1 MEVEAVSISM
11 EAAGTSMNRVKQ
23 PGQCSGCFCSGRKKG
38 PTVRGGRLV
47 PMALPVRT
55 AKVWL
60 PAANLQYGTD
70 SGAAAVVHSIAA
82 YHSGTYIGEAHA
94 GLRQINLGSLCSG
107 GSTAAAAAV
116 DIVHGGSVADT
127 GDIPS
132 RDQCGVD
139 RVDGD
144 PRAADLADAAGRN
157 GYMKLCIGAVAVAAA
172 ITAAVAAIV
181 AATGAG
187 AAVIAAG
194 ASAGAAGVGSTAGT
208 AAGTGTGRTGAA
220 AASAGAGTATGVGA
234 AAVAAAGR
242 TSIAGAPDA
251 GAGIA
256 GIIGTCHIQS
266 KPPIQWFAPSYSA
279 GGKSVRDFCR
289 EKIKA
294 QGIAPGGS
302 GPDCTA
308 GRDPGREGE
317 GSDPARK
324 KILRKGEKL
333 FLENPRETPGMKKNI
348 PDRPP
353 EKARSD
359 AVFAEAAKKAEK
371 LSKKVL
377 TSGNRIDIINKQ
389 SAMTHKNKSEMLL
402 WLSRQSTSLVR
413 TRSPVRIWL
422 AAP

>member
-1 MEVEAVSISM
+1 
-11 EAAGTSMNRVKQ
+11 
-23 PGQCSGCFCSGRKKG
+23 
-38 PTVRGGRLV
+38 
-47 PMALPVRT
+47 MALSVRT

-172 ITAAVAAIV
+172 ITAIV

-187 AAVIAAG
+187 AAVIAAIVAATG
-194 ASAGAAGVGSTAGT
+194 AGAAGVGSTAGT

-251 GAGIA
+251 GAGI
-256 GIIGTCHIQS
+256 IGTCHIQS

-279 GGKSVRDFCR
+279 GGKSVRDFL
-289 EKIKA
+289 
-294 QGIAPGGS
+294 PG
-302 GPDCTA
+302 
-308 GRDPGREGE
+308 
-317 GSDPARK
+317 
-324 KILRKGEKL
+324 
-333 FLENPRETPGMKKNI
+333 
-348 PDRPP
+348 
-353 EKARSD
+353 
-359 AVFAEAAKKAEK
+359 
-371 LSKKVL
+371 
-377 TSGNRIDIINKQ
+377 
-389 SAMTHKNKSEMLL
+389 KNKGAGNCAGKAGGRLFCRRR
-402 WLSRQSTSLVR
+402 SR
-413 TRSPVRIWL
+413 
-422 AAP
+422 AGGGGE

>member
-1 MEVEAVSISM
+1 
-11 EAAGTSMNRVKQ
+11 
-23 PGQCSGCFCSGRKKG
+23 
-38 PTVRGGRLV
+38 
-47 PMALPVRT
+47 MALSART

-172 ITAAVAAIV
+172 ITAAAAAIV
-181 AATGAG
+181 A
-187 AAVIAAG
+187 
-194 ASAGAAGVGSTAGT
+194 

-279 GGKSVRDFCR
+279 GGKSVRDFLPG
-289 EKIKA
+289 KIKA
-294 QGIAPGGS
+294 WGIAPE
-302 GPDCTA
+302 
-308 GRDPGREGE
+308 RPGW
-317 GSDPARK
+317 
-324 KILRKGEKL
+324 
-333 FLENPRETPGMKKNI
+333 TV
-348 PDRPP
+348 PP
-353 EKARSD
+353 EEILDERGRG
-359 AVFAEAAKKAEK
+359 V
-371 LSKKVL
+371 
-377 TSGNRIDIINKQ
+377 
-389 SAMTHKNKSEMLL
+389 
-402 WLSRQSTSLVR
+402 
-413 TRSPVRIWL
+413 TRHGRKF
-422 AAP
+422 

>member
-1 MEVEAVSISM
+1 MPLS
-11 EAAGTSMNRVKQ
+11 
-23 PGQCSGCFCSGRKKG
+23 
-38 PTVRGGRLV
+38 
-47 PMALPVRT
+47 VRT

-70 SGAAAVVHSIAA
+70 PGAAAVVHSIAA

-172 ITAAVAAIV
+172 ITAAAAAIV

-187 AAVIAAG
+187 AAVIA
-194 ASAGAAGVGSTAGT
+194 AGAAGVGSTAGT

-220 AASAGAGTATGVGA
+220 AASTGVGA

-279 GGKSVRDFCR
+279 GGKSVRDFL
-289 EKIKA
+289 
-294 QGIAPGGS
+294 PGKNKGMGNRTGRAGAGLYRRRRS
-302 GPDCTA
+302 RA
-308 GRDPGREGE
+308 GRGGE
-317 GSDPARK
+317 
-324 KILRKGEKL
+324 
-333 FLENPRETPGMKKNI
+333 
-348 PDRPP
+348 
-353 EKARSD
+353 
-359 AVFAEAAKKAEK
+359 
-371 LSKKVL
+371 
-377 TSGNRIDIINKQ
+377 
-389 SAMTHKNKSEMLL
+389 
-402 WLSRQSTSLVR
+402 
-413 TRSPVRIWL
+413 
-422 AAP
+422 

>member
-1 MEVEAVSISM
+1 MEAEAVSISM
-11 EAAGTSMNRVKQ
+11 EAAGTSMNRGKQ

-47 PMALPVRT
+47 PMALSVRT

-157 GYMKLCIGAVAVAAA
+157 GYMKLCIGAVAAAA
-172 ITAAVAAIV
+172 
-181 AATGAG
+181 
-187 AAVIAAG
+187 
-194 ASAGAAGVGSTAGT
+194 AGAAGVGSTAGT

-279 GGKSVRDFCR
+279 GGKSVRDFLPG
-289 EKIKA
+289 KIKA
-294 QGIAPGGS
+294 WGIAPGGP
-302 GPDCTA
+302 GQAVLPEEI
-308 GRDPGREGE
+308 PGRRGR
-317 GSDPARK
+317 G
-324 KILRKGEKL
+324 
-333 FLENPRETPGMKKNI
+333 
-348 PDRPP
+348 
-353 EKARSD
+353 
-359 AVFAEAAKKAEK
+359 V
-371 LSKKVL
+371 
-377 TSGNRIDIINKQ
+377 
-389 SAMTHKNKSEMLL
+389 
-402 WLSRQSTSLVR
+402 
-413 TRSPVRIWL
+413 TRHGRRF
-422 AAP
+422 

>member
-1 MEVEAVSISM
+1 
-11 EAAGTSMNRVKQ
+11 
-23 PGQCSGCFCSGRKKG
+23 
-38 PTVRGGRLV
+38 
-47 PMALPVRT
+47 MALSVRT

-172 ITAAVAAIV
+172 ITAAAAAIV
-181 AATGAG
+181 AATG
-187 AAVIAAG
+187 
-194 ASAGAAGVGSTAGT
+194 AGAAGVGSTAGT

-220 AASAGAGTATGVGA
+220 AASAGAVTATGAGA

-279 GGKSVRDFCR
+279 GGKSVRDFL
-289 EKIKA
+289 
-294 QGIAPGGS
+294 PG
-302 GPDCTA
+302 
-308 GRDPGREGE
+308 
-317 GSDPARK
+317 K
-324 KILRKGEKL
+324 NKG
-333 FLENPRETPGMKKNI
+333 M
-348 PDRPP
+348 
-353 EKARSD
+353 
-359 AVFAEAAKKAEK
+359 
-371 LSKKVL
+371 
-377 TSGNRIDIINKQ
+377 GNRTGKAGAGLYRRKR
-389 SAMTHKNKSEMLL
+389 S
-402 WLSRQSTSLVR
+402 W
-413 TRSPVRIWL
+413 TRGGRG
-422 AAP
+422 

>member
-1 MEVEAVSISM
+1 MKAAEAVSISM

-47 PMALPVRT
+47 PMALSVRT

-172 ITAAVAAIV
+172 ITAAAAAIV
-181 AATGAG
+181 AATG
-187 AAVIAAG
+187 
-194 ASAGAAGVGSTAGT
+194 AGAAGVGSTAGT

-220 AASAGAGTATGVGA
+220 AASAGAVTATGAGA

-279 GGKSVRDFCR
+279 GGKSVRDFL
-289 EKIKA
+289 
-294 QGIAPGGS
+294 PG
-302 GPDCTA
+302 
-308 GRDPGREGE
+308 
-317 GSDPARK
+317 K
-324 KILRKGEKL
+324 NKG
-333 FLENPRETPGMKKNI
+333 M
-348 PDRPP
+348 
-353 EKARSD
+353 
-359 AVFAEAAKKAEK
+359 
-371 LSKKVL
+371 
-377 TSGNRIDIINKQ
+377 GNRTGRTG
-389 SAMTHKNKSEMLL
+389 AGLYRRRR
-402 WLSRQSTSLVR
+402 SR
-413 TRSPVRIWL
+413 
-422 AAP
+422 AGGGGE

>member
-1 MEVEAVSISM
+1 MKAAEAVSISM

-47 PMALPVRT
+47 PMALSVRT

-70 SGAAAVVHSIAA
+70 PGTAAVVHSIAA

-144 PRAADLADAAGRN
+144 PRAVDLADAAGRN

-172 ITAAVAAIV
+172 ITAAAAAIV

-194 ASAGAAGVGSTAGT
+194 AS
-208 AAGTGTGRTGAA
+208 AGTGTGRTGAA

-279 GGKSVRDFCR
+279 GGKSVRDFLPG
-289 EKIKA
+289 KIKA
-294 QGIAPGGS
+294 QGITPGGP
-302 GPDCTA
+302 GQAVLPEEI
-308 GRDPGREGE
+308 PGRRGR
-317 GSDPARK
+317 GVTRHGRK
-324 KILRKGEKL
+324 
-333 FLENPRETPGMKKNI
+333 F
-348 PDRPP
+348 
-353 EKARSD
+353 
-359 AVFAEAAKKAEK
+359 
-371 LSKKVL
+371 
-377 TSGNRIDIINKQ
+377 
-389 SAMTHKNKSEMLL
+389 
-402 WLSRQSTSLVR
+402 
-413 TRSPVRIWL
+413 
-422 AAP
+422 

>member
-1 MEVEAVSISM
+1 MKAAEAVSISM

-47 PMALPVRT
+47 PMALSVRT

-157 GYMKLCIGAVAVAAA
+157 GYMKLCIGA
-172 ITAAVAAIV
+172 
-181 AATGAG
+181 AATA
-187 AAVIAAG
+187 
-194 ASAGAAGVGSTAGT
+194 TA
-208 AAGTGTGRTGAA
+208 
-220 AASAGAGTATGVGA
+220 
-234 AAVAAAGR
+234 
-242 TSIAGAPDA
+242 
-251 GAGIA
+251 
-256 GIIGTCHIQS
+256 
-266 KPPIQWFAPSYSA
+266 PIHNF
-279 GGKSVRDFCR
+279 
-289 EKIKA
+289 
-294 QGIAPGGS
+294 
-302 GPDCTA
+302 
-308 GRDPGREGE
+308 
-317 GSDPARK
+317 
-324 KILRKGEKL
+324 
-333 FLENPRETPGMKKNI
+333 M
-348 PDRPP
+348 
-353 EKARSD
+353 
-359 AVFAEAAKKAEK
+359 
-371 LSKKVL
+371 
-377 TSGNRIDIINKQ
+377 
-389 SAMTHKNKSEMLL
+389 
-402 WLSRQSTSLVR
+402 
-413 TRSPVRIWL
+413 
-422 AAP
+422 

>member
-1 MEVEAVSISM
+1 MEAEAVSISM

-47 PMALPVRT
+47 PMALSVRT

-172 ITAAVAAIV
+172 ITAAAAAIV

-187 AAVIAAG
+187 AA
-194 ASAGAAGVGSTAGT
+194 GVGSTAEA

-220 AASAGAGTATGVGA
+220 AASAGAGTATGAGA

-279 GGKSVRDFCR
+279 GGKSVRDFL
-289 EKIKA
+289 
-294 QGIAPGGS
+294 PG
-302 GPDCTA
+302 
-308 GRDPGREGE
+308 
-317 GSDPARK
+317 K
-324 KILRKGEKL
+324 NKG
-333 FLENPRETPGMKKNI
+333 M
-348 PDRPP
+348 
-353 EKARSD
+353 
-359 AVFAEAAKKAEK
+359 
-371 LSKKVL
+371 
-377 TSGNRIDIINKQ
+377 GNRTGRTG
-389 SAMTHKNKSEMLL
+389 AGLYRRRR
-402 WLSRQSTSLVR
+402 SR
-413 TRSPVRIWL
+413 
-422 AAP
+422 AGGGGE

>member
-1 MEVEAVSISM
+1 MEAEAVSISM
-11 EAAGTSMNRVKQ
+11 EAAGTSMNRGKQ

-47 PMALPVRT
+47 PMALSVRT

-172 ITAAVAAIV
+172 ITAAAAAIV
-181 AATGAG
+181 AATG
-187 AAVIAAG
+187 
-194 ASAGAAGVGSTAGT
+194 AGAAGVGSTAGT
-208 AAGTGTGRTGAA
+208 AVGTGTGRTGAA
-220 AASAGAGTATGVGA
+220 AASAGAVTATGAGA

-279 GGKSVRDFCR
+279 GGKSVRDFL
-289 EKIKA
+289 
-294 QGIAPGGS
+294 PG
-302 GPDCTA
+302 
-308 GRDPGREGE
+308 
-317 GSDPARK
+317 
-324 KILRKGEKL
+324 
-333 FLENPRETPGMKKNI
+333 
-348 PDRPP
+348 
-353 EKARSD
+353 
-359 AVFAEAAKKAEK
+359 
-371 LSKKVL
+371 
-377 TSGNRIDIINKQ
+377 
-389 SAMTHKNKSEMLL
+389 KNKGAGNCAGKAGGRLFCRRR
-402 WLSRQSTSLVR
+402 SR
-413 TRSPVRIWL
+413 
-422 AAP
+422 AGGGGE

>member
-1 MEVEAVSISM
+1 
-11 EAAGTSMNRVKQ
+11 
-23 PGQCSGCFCSGRKKG
+23 
-38 PTVRGGRLV
+38 
-47 PMALPVRT
+47 MALSVRT

-157 GYMKLCIGAVAVAAA
+157 GYMKLCIGAAA
-172 ITAAVAAIV
+172 ITAVVAAIV

-194 ASAGAAGVGSTAGT
+194 ASAGTRTAAIIAAAAVAAASAGAAGVGSTAGT

-279 GGKSVRDFCR
+279 GGKSVRDFLPG
-289 EKIKA
+289 KIKA
-294 QGIAPGGS
+294 WGIAPGGP
-302 GPDCTA
+302 GQAVLPEEI
-308 GRDPGREGE
+308 PGRRGR
-317 GSDPARK
+317 G
-324 KILRKGEKL
+324 
-333 FLENPRETPGMKKNI
+333 
-348 PDRPP
+348 
-353 EKARSD
+353 
-359 AVFAEAAKKAEK
+359 V
-371 LSKKVL
+371 
-377 TSGNRIDIINKQ
+377 
-389 SAMTHKNKSEMLL
+389 
-402 WLSRQSTSLVR
+402 
-413 TRSPVRIWL
+413 TRHGTKF
-422 AAP
+422 

>member
-1 MEVEAVSISM
+1 ML
-11 EAAGTSMNRVKQ
+11 RLLLFWQ
-23 PGQCSGCFCSGRKKG
+23 KKG
-38 PTVRGGRLV
+38 PTLRGGRLV
-47 PMALPVRT
+47 PMALSVRT

-70 SGAAAVVHSIAA
+70 SGTAAVVHSIAA

-172 ITAAVAAIV
+172 ITAAVAA
-181 AATGAG
+181 TGAG

-194 ASAGAAGVGSTAGT
+194 ASAGTRTAIIAAAAVAAAS
-208 AAGTGTGRTGAA
+208 AGTGTGRTGAA

-251 GAGIA
+251 GAGI
-256 GIIGTCHIQS
+256 IGTCHIQS

-279 GGKSVRDFCR
+279 GGKSVRDFL
-289 EKIKA
+289 
-294 QGIAPGGS
+294 PGKNKGA
-302 GPDCTA
+302 GNPTGRTGADCTA
-308 GRDPGREGE
+308 GGDPGREGE
-317 GSDPARK
+317 GSDPTRK
-324 KILRKGEKL
+324 K
-333 FLENPRETPGMKKNI
+333 F
-348 PDRPP
+348 
-353 EKARSD
+353 
-359 AVFAEAAKKAEK
+359 
-371 LSKKVL
+371 
-377 TSGNRIDIINKQ
+377 
-389 SAMTHKNKSEMLL
+389 
-402 WLSRQSTSLVR
+402 
-413 TRSPVRIWL
+413 
-422 AAP
+422 

>member
-1 MEVEAVSISM
+1 MEAEAVSISM
-11 EAAGTSMNRVKQ
+11 EAAGTSMNRGKQ

-47 PMALPVRT
+47 PMALSVRT

-107 GSTAAAAAV
+107 GSTAAAAAI

-172 ITAAVAAIV
+172 ITAAVAAII

-194 ASAGAAGVGSTAGT
+194 AAVITAGAAAGTRTAIIAAAAVAAAAAGAAGVGSTAGT

-220 AASAGAGTATGVGA
+220 AASAGAVTATGVGA
-234 AAVAAAGR
+234 AAAAAAGR

-279 GGKSVRDFCR
+279 GGKSVRDFL
-289 EKIKA
+289 
-294 QGIAPGGS
+294 PG
-302 GPDCTA
+302 
-308 GRDPGREGE
+308 
-317 GSDPARK
+317 K
-324 KILRKGEKL
+324 NKG
-333 FLENPRETPGMKKNI
+333 M
-348 PDRPP
+348 
-353 EKARSD
+353 
-359 AVFAEAAKKAEK
+359 
-371 LSKKVL
+371 
-377 TSGNRIDIINKQ
+377 GNRTGRTGDG
-389 SAMTHKNKSEMLL
+389 LYRRRR
-402 WLSRQSTSLVR
+402 SRVGR
-413 TRSPVRIWL
+413 GGE
-422 AAP
+422 

>member
-1 MEVEAVSISM
+1 MKAAEAVSISM
-11 EAAGTSMNRVKQ
+11 EAAGTSMNRGKQ

-47 PMALPVRT
+47 PMALSVRT

-116 DIVHGGSVADT
+116 DIIHGGSVADT

-172 ITAAVAAIV
+172 AVAA
-181 AATGAG
+181 
-187 AAVIAAG
+187 

-220 AASAGAGTATGVGA
+220 AVSAGAGTATGVGA

-279 GGKSVRDFCR
+279 GGKSVRDFL
-289 EKIKA
+289 
-294 QGIAPGGS
+294 PG
-302 GPDCTA
+302 
-308 GRDPGREGE
+308 
-317 GSDPARK
+317 K
-324 KILRKGEKL
+324 NKG
-333 FLENPRETPGMKKNI
+333 M
-348 PDRPP
+348 
-353 EKARSD
+353 
-359 AVFAEAAKKAEK
+359 
-371 LSKKVL
+371 
-377 TSGNRIDIINKQ
+377 GNRTGRTG
-389 SAMTHKNKSEMLL
+389 AGLYRRRR
-402 WLSRQSTSLVR
+402 SR
-413 TRSPVRIWL
+413 
-422 AAP
+422 AGGGGE

>member
-1 MEVEAVSISM
+1 MEAEVVSIRM
-11 EAAGTSMNRVKQ
+11 EAAGTSMNRGKQ

-47 PMALPVRT
+47 PMALSVRT

-172 ITAAVAAIV
+172 ITAAAAAII

-187 AAVIAAG
+187 AAIIAA
-194 ASAGAAGVGSTAGT
+194 AAVAAAAAGAAGVGSTAGT

-220 AASAGAGTATGVGA
+220 AAS
-234 AAVAAAGR
+234 AGR

-279 GGKSVRDFCR
+279 GGKSVRDFL
-289 EKIKA
+289 
-294 QGIAPGGS
+294 PG
-302 GPDCTA
+302 
-308 GRDPGREGE
+308 
-317 GSDPARK
+317 K
-324 KILRKGEKL
+324 NKG
-333 FLENPRETPGMKKNI
+333 M
-348 PDRPP
+348 
-353 EKARSD
+353 
-359 AVFAEAAKKAEK
+359 
-371 LSKKVL
+371 
-377 TSGNRIDIINKQ
+377 GNRAGK
-389 SAMTHKNKSEMLL
+389 AGAGLYRRRR
-402 WLSRQSTSLVR
+402 SR
-413 TRSPVRIWL
+413 
-422 AAP
+422 AGGGGE

>member
-1 MEVEAVSISM
+1 MEAEAVSISM

-47 PMALPVRT
+47 PMALSVRT

-172 ITAAVAAIV
+172 ITAAVAAII

-187 AAVIAAG
+187 AAVIAAAAVAAVAA

-220 AASAGAGTATGVGA
+220 AVSAGAGTATGVGA

-279 GGKSVRDFCR
+279 GGKSVRNFL
-289 EKIKA
+289 
-294 QGIAPGGS
+294 PG
-302 GPDCTA
+302 
-308 GRDPGREGE
+308 
-317 GSDPARK
+317 K
-324 KILRKGEKL
+324 NKG
-333 FLENPRETPGMKKNI
+333 M
-348 PDRPP
+348 
-353 EKARSD
+353 
-359 AVFAEAAKKAEK
+359 
-371 LSKKVL
+371 
-377 TSGNRIDIINKQ
+377 GNRTGRTG
-389 SAMTHKNKSEMLL
+389 AGLYRRRR
-402 WLSRQSTSLVR
+402 SR
-413 TRSPVRIWL
+413 
-422 AAP
+422 AGGGGE

>member
-1 MEVEAVSISM
+1 
-11 EAAGTSMNRVKQ
+11 
-23 PGQCSGCFCSGRKKG
+23 
-38 PTVRGGRLV
+38 
-47 PMALPVRT
+47 MALSVRT

-82 YHSGTYIGEAHA
+82 YHSGAYIGEAHA

-172 ITAAVAAIV
+172 ITAAAAAIV
-181 AATGAG
+181 AAAG
-187 AAVIAAG
+187 PRAAIIAAAAV
-194 ASAGAAGVGSTAGT
+194 
-208 AAGTGTGRTGAA
+208 A
-220 AASAGAGTATGVGA
+220 AASAEAVTATGVGA

-242 TSIAGAPDA
+242 TSIAGAPDT

-279 GGKSVRDFCR
+279 GGKSVRDFLPGKNKGMGNR
-289 EKIKA
+289 TGKA
-294 QGIAPGGS
+294 G
-302 GPDCTA
+302 A
-308 GRDPGREGE
+308 GLYRRRRSRAGE
-317 GSDPARK
+317 G
-324 KILRKGEKL
+324 GE
-333 FLENPRETPGMKKNI
+333 
-348 PDRPP
+348 
-353 EKARSD
+353 
-359 AVFAEAAKKAEK
+359 
-371 LSKKVL
+371 
-377 TSGNRIDIINKQ
+377 
-389 SAMTHKNKSEMLL
+389 
-402 WLSRQSTSLVR
+402 
-413 TRSPVRIWL
+413 
-422 AAP
+422 

>member
-1 MEVEAVSISM
+1 
-11 EAAGTSMNRVKQ
+11 
-23 PGQCSGCFCSGRKKG
+23 
-38 PTVRGGRLV
+38 
-47 PMALPVRT
+47 MALSVRT

-172 ITAAVAAIV
+172 ITAAAAAIV

-187 AAVIAAG
+187 AA
-194 ASAGAAGVGSTAGT
+194 GVGSTAEA

-220 AASAGAGTATGVGA
+220 AASAG
-234 AAVAAAGR
+234 R
-242 TSIAGAPDA
+242 T
-251 GAGIA
+251 GIA

-279 GGKSVRDFCR
+279 GGKSVRDFL
-289 EKIKA
+289 
-294 QGIAPGGS
+294 PG
-302 GPDCTA
+302 
-308 GRDPGREGE
+308 
-317 GSDPARK
+317 K
-324 KILRKGEKL
+324 NKG
-333 FLENPRETPGMKKNI
+333 M
-348 PDRPP
+348 
-353 EKARSD
+353 
-359 AVFAEAAKKAEK
+359 
-371 LSKKVL
+371 
-377 TSGNRIDIINKQ
+377 GNRAGK
-389 SAMTHKNKSEMLL
+389 AGAGLYRRRR
-402 WLSRQSTSLVR
+402 SRVGGGGE
-413 TRSPVRIWL
+413 
-422 AAP
+422 

>member
-1 MEVEAVSISM
+1 MEAAEVVSIRM
-11 EAAGTSMNRVKQ
+11 EAAGTSMNRGKQ

-47 PMALPVRT
+47 PMALSVRT

-157 GYMKLCIGAVAVAAA
+157 GYMKLCIGAVAAAA
-172 ITAAVAAIV
+172 
-181 AATGAG
+181 
-187 AAVIAAG
+187 
-194 ASAGAAGVGSTAGT
+194 AGAAGVGSTAGT

-234 AAVAAAGR
+234 AAAAAAGR

-279 GGKSVRDFCR
+279 GGKSVRDFLPGKNKGMGNR
-289 EKIKA
+289 TGKA
-294 QGIAPGGS
+294 G
-302 GPDCTA
+302 A
-308 GRDPGREGE
+308 GLYRRRRSRAGE
-317 GSDPARK
+317 G
-324 KILRKGEKL
+324 GE
-333 FLENPRETPGMKKNI
+333 
-348 PDRPP
+348 
-353 EKARSD
+353 
-359 AVFAEAAKKAEK
+359 
-371 LSKKVL
+371 
-377 TSGNRIDIINKQ
+377 
-389 SAMTHKNKSEMLL
+389 
-402 WLSRQSTSLVR
+402 
-413 TRSPVRIWL
+413 
-422 AAP
+422 

>member
-1 MEVEAVSISM
+1 MEAEAVSISM

-23 PGQCSGCFCSGRKKG
+23 SGQCSGCFCSGRKKG

-47 PMALPVRT
+47 PMALSVRT

-60 PAANLQYGTD
+60 LAANLQYGTD
-70 SGAAAVVHSIAA
+70 PGAAAVVHSIAA

-172 ITAAVAAIV
+172 ITAAAAAIV

-187 AAVIAAG
+187 AAVIA
-194 ASAGAAGVGSTAGT
+194 AGAAGVGSTAGT

-251 GAGIA
+251 GAGI
-256 GIIGTCHIQS
+256 IGTCHIQS

-279 GGKSVRDFCR
+279 GGKSVRDFL
-289 EKIKA
+289 
-294 QGIAPGGS
+294 PG
-302 GPDCTA
+302 
-308 GRDPGREGE
+308 
-317 GSDPARK
+317 K
-324 KILRKGEKL
+324 NKG
-333 FLENPRETPGMKKNI
+333 
-348 PDRPP
+348 
-353 EKARSD
+353 A
-359 AVFAEAAKKAEK
+359 
-371 LSKKVL
+371 
-377 TSGNRIDIINKQ
+377 GNRAGK
-389 SAMTHKNKSEMLL
+389 AGAGLYRRRR
-402 WLSRQSTSLVR
+402 SR
-413 TRSPVRIWL
+413 
-422 AAP
+422 AGGGGE

>member
-1 MEVEAVSISM
+1 
-11 EAAGTSMNRVKQ
+11 
-23 PGQCSGCFCSGRKKG
+23 
-38 PTVRGGRLV
+38 
-47 PMALPVRT
+47 MALSVRT

-172 ITAAVAAIV
+172 ITAAAAAII

-187 AAVIAAG
+187 AAIIAA
-194 ASAGAAGVGSTAGT
+194 AAVAAAAAGAAGVGSTAGT

-220 AASAGAGTATGVGA
+220 AAS
-234 AAVAAAGR
+234 AGR

-279 GGKSVRDFCR
+279 GGKSVRDFLPGKNKGMGNR
-289 EKIKA
+289 TGKA
-294 QGIAPGGS
+294 G
-302 GPDCTA
+302 A
-308 GRDPGREGE
+308 GLYRRKRSWTRGGRE
-317 GSDPARK
+317 
-324 KILRKGEKL
+324 
-333 FLENPRETPGMKKNI
+333 
-348 PDRPP
+348 
-353 EKARSD
+353 
-359 AVFAEAAKKAEK
+359 
-371 LSKKVL
+371 
-377 TSGNRIDIINKQ
+377 
-389 SAMTHKNKSEMLL
+389 
-402 WLSRQSTSLVR
+402 
-413 TRSPVRIWL
+413 
-422 AAP
+422 

>member
-1 MEVEAVSISM
+1 MKAAEAVSISM
-11 EAAGTSMNRVKQ
+11 EAAGTSMNRGKQ

-47 PMALPVRT
+47 PMALSVRT

-172 ITAAVAAIV
+172 ITAAAAAIV

-187 AAVIAAG
+187 A
-194 ASAGAAGVGSTAGT
+194 
-208 AAGTGTGRTGAA
+208 
-220 AASAGAGTATGVGA
+220 ATGVGA

-279 GGKSVRDFCR
+279 GGKSVRDFL
-289 EKIKA
+289 
-294 QGIAPGGS
+294 PG
-302 GPDCTA
+302 
-308 GRDPGREGE
+308 
-317 GSDPARK
+317 K
-324 KILRKGEKL
+324 NKG
-333 FLENPRETPGMKKNI
+333 M
-348 PDRPP
+348 
-353 EKARSD
+353 
-359 AVFAEAAKKAEK
+359 
-371 LSKKVL
+371 
-377 TSGNRIDIINKQ
+377 GNRTGRTG
-389 SAMTHKNKSEMLL
+389 AGLYRRRR
-402 WLSRQSTSLVR
+402 SR
-413 TRSPVRIWL
+413 
-422 AAP
+422 AGGGGE

>member
-1 MEVEAVSISM
+1 ML
-11 EAAGTSMNRVKQ
+11 RLLLFWQ
-23 PGQCSGCFCSGRKKG
+23 KKG
-38 PTVRGGRLV
+38 PTVRGGRLI
-47 PMALPVRT
+47 PMALSVRT

-70 SGAAAVVHSIAA
+70 PGAAAVVHSIAA

-157 GYMKLCIGAVAVAAA
+157 GYMKLCIGAAA

-194 ASAGAAGVGSTAGT
+194 AS
-208 AAGTGTGRTGAA
+208 AGTGTGRTGAA

-279 GGKSVRDFCR
+279 GGKSVRDFLPG
-289 EKIKA
+289 KIKA
-294 QGIAPGGS
+294 RGIAPERP

-308 GRDPGREGE
+308 GGDPGQERE

-324 KILRKGEKL
+324 KILRKR
-333 FLENPRETPGMKKNI
+333 ENY
-348 PDRPP
+348 
-353 EKARSD
+353 
-359 AVFAEAAKKAEK
+359 F
-371 LSKKVL
+371 
-377 TSGNRIDIINKQ
+377 
-389 SAMTHKNKSEMLL
+389 
-402 WLSRQSTSLVR
+402 
-413 TRSPVRIWL
+413 
-422 AAP
+422 

>member
-1 MEVEAVSISM
+1 
-11 EAAGTSMNRVKQ
+11 
-23 PGQCSGCFCSGRKKG
+23 
-38 PTVRGGRLV
+38 
-47 PMALPVRT
+47 MALSVRT

-70 SGAAAVVHSIAA
+70 PGAAAVVHSIAA

-172 ITAAVAAIV
+172 ITAAAAAIV

-194 ASAGAAGVGSTAGT
+194 AAAGTRTAIIAAAAVAAGVGSTAGT

-220 AASAGAGTATGVGA
+220 AAS
-234 AAVAAAGR
+234 AGR

-279 GGKSVRDFCR
+279 GGKNVRDFLPG
-289 EKIKA
+289 KIKA
-294 QGIAPGGS
+294 RGITPE
-302 GPDCTA
+302 
-308 GRDPGREGE
+308 RPGR
-317 GSDPARK
+317 
-324 KILRKGEKL
+324 
-333 FLENPRETPGMKKNI
+333 TV
-348 PDRPP
+348 PP
-353 EKARSD
+353 KE
-359 AVFAEAAKKAEK
+359 
-371 LSKKVL
+371 
-377 TSGNRIDIINKQ
+377 I
-389 SAMTHKNKSEMLL
+389 
-402 WLSRQSTSLVR
+402 
-413 TRSPVRIWL
+413 PVRRGRGVTRRGRKF
-422 AAP
+422 

>member
-1 MEVEAVSISM
+1 MEAEAVSISM

-38 PTVRGGRLV
+38 PTVQGGRLV
-47 PMALPVRT
+47 PMALSVRT

-60 PAANLQYGTD
+60 PAANLQYGID

-82 YHSGTYIGEAHA
+82 YHSGTYIGEARA

-127 GDIPS
+127 GDLPS

-139 RVDGD
+139 RLDGD

-172 ITAAVAAIV
+172 ITAAAAAIV
-181 AATGAG
+181 AAAGAG
-187 AAVIAAG
+187 AAAGTRTAIIAAAAVAA

-279 GGKSVRDFCR
+279 GGKSVRDFL
-289 EKIKA
+289 
-294 QGIAPGGS
+294 PG
-302 GPDCTA
+302 
-308 GRDPGREGE
+308 
-317 GSDPARK
+317 K
-324 KILRKGEKL
+324 NKG
-333 FLENPRETPGMKKNI
+333 M
-348 PDRPP
+348 
-353 EKARSD
+353 
-359 AVFAEAAKKAEK
+359 
-371 LSKKVL
+371 
-377 TSGNRIDIINKQ
+377 GNRTGRTG
-389 SAMTHKNKSEMLL
+389 AGLYRRRR
-402 WLSRQSTSLVR
+402 SR
-413 TRSPVRIWL
+413 
-422 AAP
+422 AGGGGE

>member
-1 MEVEAVSISM
+1 MEAEAVSISM
-11 EAAGTSMNRVKQ
+11 EAAGTSMNRGKQ

-47 PMALPVRT
+47 PMALSVRT

-172 ITAAVAAIV
+172 ITAIV

-187 AAVIAAG
+187 AAVIAAIVAATG
-194 ASAGAAGVGSTAGT
+194 AGAAGVGSTAGT

-251 GAGIA
+251 GAGI
-256 GIIGTCHIQS
+256 IGTCHIQS

-279 GGKSVRDFCR
+279 GGKSVRDFL
-289 EKIKA
+289 
-294 QGIAPGGS
+294 PG
-302 GPDCTA
+302 
-308 GRDPGREGE
+308 
-317 GSDPARK
+317 
-324 KILRKGEKL
+324 
-333 FLENPRETPGMKKNI
+333 
-348 PDRPP
+348 
-353 EKARSD
+353 
-359 AVFAEAAKKAEK
+359 
-371 LSKKVL
+371 
-377 TSGNRIDIINKQ
+377 
-389 SAMTHKNKSEMLL
+389 KNKGAGNCAGKAGGRLFCRRR
-402 WLSRQSTSLVR
+402 SR
-413 TRSPVRIWL
+413 
-422 AAP
+422 AGGGGE

>member
-1 MEVEAVSISM
+1 MEAEAVSISM

-23 PGQCSGCFCSGRKKG
+23 SGQCSGCFCSGRKKG

-47 PMALPVRT
+47 PMALSVRT
-55 AKVWL
+55 ARVWL

-70 SGAAAVVHSIAA
+70 PGAAAVVHSIAA

-127 GDIPS
+127 GDISS

-144 PRAADLADAAGRN
+144 PRAADLADTAGRN

-172 ITAAVAAIV
+172 ITAAAAAIVAAIV

-194 ASAGAAGVGSTAGT
+194 TAAGTRTAIIAAAAVAAASAGAAGVGSTAGT
-208 AAGTGTGRTGAA
+208 AAGTGTGRTGTA

-279 GGKSVRDFCR
+279 GGKSVRDFL
-289 EKIKA
+289 
-294 QGIAPGGS
+294 PG
-302 GPDCTA
+302 
-308 GRDPGREGE
+308 
-317 GSDPARK
+317 
-324 KILRKGEKL
+324 
-333 FLENPRETPGMKKNI
+333 
-348 PDRPP
+348 
-353 EKARSD
+353 
-359 AVFAEAAKKAEK
+359 
-371 LSKKVL
+371 
-377 TSGNRIDIINKQ
+377 
-389 SAMTHKNKSEMLL
+389 KNKGMGNCTGRTGGRLFCRRR
-402 WLSRQSTSLVR
+402 SR
-413 TRSPVRIWL
+413 
-422 AAP
+422 AGGGGE

>member
-1 MEVEAVSISM
+1 ML
-11 EAAGTSMNRVKQ
+11 RLFLFWQ
-23 PGQCSGCFCSGRKKG
+23 KKG

-47 PMALPVRT
+47 PMALSVRT

-70 SGAAAVVHSIAA
+70 SGTAAVVHSIAA

-94 GLRQINLGSLCSG
+94 GLRQINLCSLCSG

-172 ITAAVAAIV
+172 ITAAVAA
-181 AATGAG
+181 
-187 AAVIAAG
+187 
-194 ASAGAAGVGSTAGT
+194 
-208 AAGTGTGRTGAA
+208 
-220 AASAGAGTATGVGA
+220 
-234 AAVAAAGR
+234 AGR

-279 GGKSVRDFCR
+279 GGKSVRDFL
-289 EKIKA
+289 
-294 QGIAPGGS
+294 PGKNKGT
-302 GPDCTA
+302 GNCA
-308 GRDPGREGE
+308 GRTGGRLYRRRRSRAGE
-317 GSDPARK
+317 G
-324 KILRKGEKL
+324 GE
-333 FLENPRETPGMKKNI
+333 
-348 PDRPP
+348 
-353 EKARSD
+353 
-359 AVFAEAAKKAEK
+359 
-371 LSKKVL
+371 
-377 TSGNRIDIINKQ
+377 
-389 SAMTHKNKSEMLL
+389 
-402 WLSRQSTSLVR
+402 
-413 TRSPVRIWL
+413 
-422 AAP
+422 

>member
-1 MEVEAVSISM
+1 
-11 EAAGTSMNRVKQ
+11 
-23 PGQCSGCFCSGRKKG
+23 
-38 PTVRGGRLV
+38 
-47 PMALPVRT
+47 MALSVRT

-82 YHSGTYIGEAHA
+82 YHSGTNIGEAHA

-172 ITAAVAAIV
+172 ITAAAAAIV
-181 AATGAG
+181 AA
-187 AAVIAAG
+187 AAVAA

-208 AAGTGTGRTGAA
+208 AVGTGTGRTGAA

-279 GGKSVRDFCR
+279 GGKSVRDFL
-289 EKIKA
+289 
-294 QGIAPGGS
+294 PG
-302 GPDCTA
+302 
-308 GRDPGREGE
+308 
-317 GSDPARK
+317 K
-324 KILRKGEKL
+324 NKG
-333 FLENPRETPGMKKNI
+333 M
-348 PDRPP
+348 
-353 EKARSD
+353 
-359 AVFAEAAKKAEK
+359 
-371 LSKKVL
+371 
-377 TSGNRIDIINKQ
+377 GNRTGRPGDG
-389 SAMTHKNKSEMLL
+389 LYRRRR
-402 WLSRQSTSLVR
+402 SRVGR
-413 TRSPVRIWL
+413 GGE
-422 AAP
+422 

>member
-1 MEVEAVSISM
+1 MEAAEVVSISM
-11 EAAGTSMNRVKQ
+11 EAAGTSMNRGKQ

-47 PMALPVRT
+47 PMALSVRT

-172 ITAAVAAIV
+172 ITAAAAAIV

-187 AAVIAAG
+187 AAIIAA
-194 ASAGAAGVGSTAGT
+194 AAVAAAAAGAAGVDSTAGT

-220 AASAGAGTATGVGA
+220 AAS
-234 AAVAAAGR
+234 AGR

-279 GGKSVRDFCR
+279 GGKSVRDFLPGKNKGMGNR
-289 EKIKA
+289 TGKA
-294 QGIAPGGS
+294 G
-302 GPDCTA
+302 A
-308 GRDPGREGE
+308 GLYRRKRSWTRGGRE
-317 GSDPARK
+317 
-324 KILRKGEKL
+324 
-333 FLENPRETPGMKKNI
+333 
-348 PDRPP
+348 
-353 EKARSD
+353 
-359 AVFAEAAKKAEK
+359 
-371 LSKKVL
+371 
-377 TSGNRIDIINKQ
+377 
-389 SAMTHKNKSEMLL
+389 
-402 WLSRQSTSLVR
+402 
-413 TRSPVRIWL
+413 
-422 AAP
+422 

>member
-1 MEVEAVSISM
+1 MEAEAVSISM

-38 PTVRGGRLV
+38 PTVQGGRLV
-47 PMALPVRT
+47 PMALSVRT
-55 AKVWL
+55 ARVWL

-172 ITAAVAAIV
+172 ITAAAAAIV
-181 AATGAG
+181 AA
-187 AAVIAAG
+187 AAVAA

-208 AAGTGTGRTGAA
+208 TAGTGTGRTGAA

-279 GGKSVRDFCR
+279 GGKSVRDFL
-289 EKIKA
+289 
-294 QGIAPGGS
+294 PG
-302 GPDCTA
+302 
-308 GRDPGREGE
+308 
-317 GSDPARK
+317 K
-324 KILRKGEKL
+324 NKG
-333 FLENPRETPGMKKNI
+333 M
-348 PDRPP
+348 
-353 EKARSD
+353 
-359 AVFAEAAKKAEK
+359 
-371 LSKKVL
+371 
-377 TSGNRIDIINKQ
+377 GNRTGRTGDG
-389 SAMTHKNKSEMLL
+389 LYRRRR
-402 WLSRQSTSLVR
+402 SRVGR
-413 TRSPVRIWL
+413 GGE
-422 AAP
+422 

>member
-1 MEVEAVSISM
+1 MEAAEVVSISM
-11 EAAGTSMNRVKQ
+11 EAAGTSMNRVKTAGAMLRLFLFWQ
-23 PGQCSGCFCSGRKKG
+23 KKG

-47 PMALPVRT
+47 PMALSVRT

-172 ITAAVAAIV
+172 ITAAAAAIV

-187 AAVIAAG
+187 AAVIAPG
-194 ASAGAAGVGSTAGT
+194 ASAGTRTAIIAAAAVAAAAAGAAGVGSTAGT

-220 AASAGAGTATGVGA
+220 AASAGAVTATGAGA

-279 GGKSVRDFCR
+279 GGKNVRDFLPG
-289 EKIKA
+289 KIKA
-294 QGIAPGGS
+294 WGIAPGGP
-302 GPDCTA
+302 GQAVLPEEI
-308 GRDPGREGE
+308 PGRRGR
-317 GSDPARK
+317 GVTRHGRK
-324 KILRKGEKL
+324 
-333 FLENPRETPGMKKNI
+333 F
-348 PDRPP
+348 
-353 EKARSD
+353 
-359 AVFAEAAKKAEK
+359 
-371 LSKKVL
+371 
-377 TSGNRIDIINKQ
+377 
-389 SAMTHKNKSEMLL
+389 
-402 WLSRQSTSLVR
+402 
-413 TRSPVRIWL
+413 
-422 AAP
+422 

>member
-1 MEVEAVSISM
+1 
-11 EAAGTSMNRVKQ
+11 
-23 PGQCSGCFCSGRKKG
+23 
-38 PTVRGGRLV
+38 
-47 PMALPVRT
+47 MALSVRT

-70 SGAAAVVHSIAA
+70 PGAAAVVHSIAA

-187 AAVIAAG
+187 ASAGTRTAIIAAAAVAA

-279 GGKSVRDFCR
+279 GGKSVRDFLPG
-289 EKIKA
+289 KIKV
-294 QGIAPGGS
+294 QGIAPERPG
-302 GPDCTA
+302 A
-308 GRDPGREGE
+308 GCFARGDPGQEGR
-317 GSDPARK
+317 GVTRHGRK
-324 KILRKGEKL
+324 
-333 FLENPRETPGMKKNI
+333 F
-348 PDRPP
+348 
-353 EKARSD
+353 
-359 AVFAEAAKKAEK
+359 
-371 LSKKVL
+371 
-377 TSGNRIDIINKQ
+377 
-389 SAMTHKNKSEMLL
+389 
-402 WLSRQSTSLVR
+402 
-413 TRSPVRIWL
+413 
-422 AAP
+422 

>member
-1 MEVEAVSISM
+1 MEAAEAVSISM

-23 PGQCSGCFCSGRKKG
+23 LGQCSGCFCSGRKKG

-47 PMALPVRT
+47 PMALSVRT

-157 GYMKLCIGAVAVAAA
+157 GYMKLCIGAVAVA
-172 ITAAVAAIV
+172 
-181 AATGAG
+181 
-187 AAVIAAG
+187 
-194 ASAGAAGVGSTAGT
+194 
-208 AAGTGTGRTGAA
+208 GRTGAA

-279 GGKSVRDFCR
+279 GGKSVRDFLPG
-289 EKIKA
+289 KIKA
-294 QGIAPGGS
+294 RGIAPERP

-308 GRDPGREGE
+308 GGDPGQERE

-324 KILRKGEKL
+324 KILRKR
-333 FLENPRETPGMKKNI
+333 ENY
-348 PDRPP
+348 
-353 EKARSD
+353 
-359 AVFAEAAKKAEK
+359 F
-371 LSKKVL
+371 
-377 TSGNRIDIINKQ
+377 
-389 SAMTHKNKSEMLL
+389 
-402 WLSRQSTSLVR
+402 
-413 TRSPVRIWL
+413 
-422 AAP
+422 

>member
-1 MEVEAVSISM
+1 MEAEAVSISM
-11 EAAGTSMNRVKQ
+11 EAAGTSMNRGKQ

-47 PMALPVRT
+47 PMALSVRT

-172 ITAAVAAIV
+172 ITAAAAAIV
-181 AATGAG
+181 AATG
-187 AAVIAAG
+187 
-194 ASAGAAGVGSTAGT
+194 AGAAGVGSTAGT
-208 AAGTGTGRTGAA
+208 AVGTGTGRTGAA
-220 AASAGAGTATGVGA
+220 AASAGAVTATGAGA

-279 GGKSVRDFCR
+279 GGKSVRDFL
-289 EKIKA
+289 
-294 QGIAPGGS
+294 PGKKRHGES
-302 GPDCTA
+302 HRK
-308 GRDPGREGE
+308 GRGRTVPPEEIPGRRGR
-317 GSDPARK
+317 GVIRHGRK
-324 KILRKGEKL
+324 
-333 FLENPRETPGMKKNI
+333 F
-348 PDRPP
+348 
-353 EKARSD
+353 
-359 AVFAEAAKKAEK
+359 
-371 LSKKVL
+371 
-377 TSGNRIDIINKQ
+377 
-389 SAMTHKNKSEMLL
+389 
-402 WLSRQSTSLVR
+402 
-413 TRSPVRIWL
+413 
-422 AAP
+422 

>member
-1 MEVEAVSISM
+1 
-11 EAAGTSMNRVKQ
+11 
-23 PGQCSGCFCSGRKKG
+23 
-38 PTVRGGRLV
+38 
-47 PMALPVRT
+47 MALSVRT

-172 ITAAVAAIV
+172 ITAAAAAIV
-181 AATGAG
+181 AA
-187 AAVIAAG
+187 AAVAA

-208 AAGTGTGRTGAA
+208 TAGTGTGRTGAA

-279 GGKSVRDFCR
+279 GGKSVRDFL
-289 EKIKA
+289 
-294 QGIAPGGS
+294 PG
-302 GPDCTA
+302 
-308 GRDPGREGE
+308 
-317 GSDPARK
+317 K
-324 KILRKGEKL
+324 NKG
-333 FLENPRETPGMKKNI
+333 M
-348 PDRPP
+348 
-353 EKARSD
+353 
-359 AVFAEAAKKAEK
+359 
-371 LSKKVL
+371 
-377 TSGNRIDIINKQ
+377 GNRTGRTGDG
-389 SAMTHKNKSEMLL
+389 LYRRRR
-402 WLSRQSTSLVR
+402 SRVGR
-413 TRSPVRIWL
+413 GGE
-422 AAP
+422 

>member
-1 MEVEAVSISM
+1 MKAAEAVSISM

-23 PGQCSGCFCSGRKKG
+23 PGQCSGCFCSGRKKR

-47 PMALPVRT
+47 PMALSVRT

-172 ITAAVAAIV
+172 ITAAAAAIV
-181 AATGAG
+181 AA
-187 AAVIAAG
+187 AAVAA

-279 GGKSVRDFCR
+279 GGKSVRDFLPG
-289 EKIKA
+289 KIKA
-294 QGIAPGGS
+294 RGIAPERP

-308 GRDPGREGE
+308 GGDPGQERE

-324 KILRKGEKL
+324 KILRKR
-333 FLENPRETPGMKKNI
+333 ENY
-348 PDRPP
+348 
-353 EKARSD
+353 
-359 AVFAEAAKKAEK
+359 F
-371 LSKKVL
+371 
-377 TSGNRIDIINKQ
+377 
-389 SAMTHKNKSEMLL
+389 
-402 WLSRQSTSLVR
+402 
-413 TRSPVRIWL
+413 
-422 AAP
+422 

>member
-1 MEVEAVSISM
+1 MEVEVVSIRM
-11 EAAGTSMNRVKQ
+11 EAAGTSMNRGKQ

-47 PMALPVRT
+47 PMALSVRT

-172 ITAAVAAIV
+172 ITAAAAAII

-187 AAVIAAG
+187 AAIIAA
-194 ASAGAAGVGSTAGT
+194 AAVAAAAAGAAGVGSTSGT

-220 AASAGAGTATGVGA
+220 AAS
-234 AAVAAAGR
+234 AGR

-279 GGKSVRDFCR
+279 GGKSVRDFLPGKNKGMGNR
-289 EKIKA
+289 TGKA
-294 QGIAPGGS
+294 G
-302 GPDCTA
+302 A
-308 GRDPGREGE
+308 GLYRRKRSWTRGGRE
-317 GSDPARK
+317 
-324 KILRKGEKL
+324 
-333 FLENPRETPGMKKNI
+333 
-348 PDRPP
+348 
-353 EKARSD
+353 
-359 AVFAEAAKKAEK
+359 
-371 LSKKVL
+371 
-377 TSGNRIDIINKQ
+377 
-389 SAMTHKNKSEMLL
+389 
-402 WLSRQSTSLVR
+402 
-413 TRSPVRIWL
+413 
-422 AAP
+422 

>member
-1 MEVEAVSISM
+1 MEAEAVSISM
-11 EAAGTSMNRVKQ
+11 EAAGTSMNRGKQ

-47 PMALPVRT
+47 PMALSVRT

-116 DIVHGGSVADT
+116 DIIHGGSVADT

-172 ITAAVAAIV
+172 ITAAAAAIV

-194 ASAGAAGVGSTAGT
+194 ASAGTRTAIIAAAAVAAASAGAAGVGSTAGT
-208 AAGTGTGRTGAA
+208 AAGTGTGRT
-220 AASAGAGTATGVGA
+220 GA

-279 GGKSVRDFCR
+279 GGKSVRDFLPG
-289 EKIKA
+289 KIKA
-294 QGIAPGGS
+294 RGIAPERP

-308 GRDPGREGE
+308 GGDPGQEGR
-317 GSDPARK
+317 GVTRHGRK
-324 KILRKGEKL
+324 
-333 FLENPRETPGMKKNI
+333 F
-348 PDRPP
+348 
-353 EKARSD
+353 
-359 AVFAEAAKKAEK
+359 
-371 LSKKVL
+371 
-377 TSGNRIDIINKQ
+377 
-389 SAMTHKNKSEMLL
+389 
-402 WLSRQSTSLVR
+402 
-413 TRSPVRIWL
+413 
-422 AAP
+422 